1 MMSLALCDSWDNQLL
16 RLFFLKI
23 WRWTRC
29 HPFNHWPWIW
39 LMADGWRTRVKK
51 HAVLLASDVSHWWG
65 ENDVGWVMNVPT
77 KSLAGAWT
85 VVDAEHVTSRGTS
98 LAREHIVLLASP
110 RPSSPFVPSIHLS
123 TSLPIHNAITYLET
137 AQLKGFSSYSRTDF
151 KTKEMFTDS
160 GNITAFLS
168 FLLQYFL
175 EQYYHLKDWKNTPHW
190 HCIVKRSP

>member
-1 MMSLALCDSWDNQLL
+1 MMSLIALCESFAQT
-16 RLFFLKI
+16 FFEKI
-23 WRWTRC
+23 WCWTRS
-29 HPFNHWPWIW
+29 HPFNLWPWIW
-39 LMADGWRTRVKK
+39 LLADGCVKK

-98 LAREHIVLLASP
+98 LAREHIVLLASS

-137 AQLKGFSSYSRTDF
+137 ASYSRTDF

-160 GNITAFLS
+160 GNITALIS
-168 FLLQYFL
+168 FLLQYYL

>member
-1 MMSLALCDSWDNQLL
+1 MMSLIALCESFAQT
-16 RLFFLKI
+16 FFEKI
-23 WRWTRC
+23 WCWTRS
-29 HPFNHWPWIW
+29 HPFNLWPWIW
-39 LMADGWRTRVKK
+39 LLADGWRTRVKK

-98 LAREHIVLLASP
+98 LAREHIVLLASS

-137 AQLKGFSSYSRTDF
+137 ASYSRTDF

-168 FLLQYFL
+168 FLLQYYL